1 MSKIISMIER
11 TFTEKKYRRTY
22 IGGSKQKEKRI
33 FTNVQGR
40 AEDNSQ
46 CDWFE
51 YRRILTQYFDD
62 VWNVLD
68 SWKTLTENI
77 SSAIM
82 IIAILF
88 LHTDVVFYPILGLSI
103 LVRIVSFILTLK
115 IEKHLN
121 NYNMCLSTTLG
132 EIKKLTGFEFSK

>member
-1 MSKIISMIER
+1 MIER
-11 TFTEKKYRRTY
+11 IFDEKKYRRTY
-22 IGGSKQKEKRI
+22 IGGSKEKEAKI
-33 FTNVQGR
+33 FTKVQGR
-40 AEDNSQ
+40 ADDNSE
-46 CDWFE
+46 CDWLE

-62 VWNVLD
+62 IWNILD

-82 IIAILF
+82 ILGILF
-88 LHTDVVFYPILGLSI
+88 LHNDVVFYPLIGLSI
-103 LVRIVSFILTLK
+103 IVRIVSFKLKLK